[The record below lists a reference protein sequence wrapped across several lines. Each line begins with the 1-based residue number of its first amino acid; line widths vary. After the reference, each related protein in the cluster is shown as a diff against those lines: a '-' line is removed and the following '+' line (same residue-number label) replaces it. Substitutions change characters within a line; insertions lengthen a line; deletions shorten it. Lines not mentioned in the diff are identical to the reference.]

1 MGCIV
6 KGRLKNCPA
15 VFQLYSLGFPIKS
28 PAAGLPCT
36 HNRVCFSLKN
46 PVETQWI
53 KSTRMES
60 ATTLIGQSNSFSQT
74 DDV

>member
-15 VFQLYSLGFPIKS
+15 VFRLYNPGFPIKS
-28 PAAGLPCT
+28 PAADSPCT

-46 PVETQWI
+46 PVETLWI

-60 ATTLIGQSNSFSQT
+60 ATTPIGQSDSFSQT
-74 DDV
+74 DNV

>member
-1 MGCIV
+1 MVCIV

-28 PAAGLPCT
+28 PTAGSLCT
-36 HNRVCFSLKN
+36 HNRVCFFLKN
-46 PVETQWI
+46 PVETQQI

-60 ATTLIGQSNSFSQT
+60 ATTPIGQSDSFSQT
-74 DDV
+74 DNV